1 MIYIYIYISNKKS
14 TPPPKK
20 SYDFATRKSTL
31 LKQLLLF
38 FPQITL
44 TTTGTG
50 RMGGSVAGPRPSGL
64 ALYLSPWSLWSP
76 DGHPWESFS
85 RREFRWV
92 FGWNGL
98 GWDTVGVG
106 GHLKIL
112 TFWSLKH
119 FEPQRNGGFWTDDF
133 FLWKLGDVFFFLN
146 LVWFGGRFWFLMI
159 FLVGLNLKLVRGLV
173 RVGRIP
179 KKMFWESRQP
189 TADWGMKQLRRQHTG
204 DKIVSTIFSGD
215 TWDGFLS
222 YLPADVLLGK

>member
-1 MIYIYIYISNKKS
+1 MCLGHPFFWKVTKLQHVFLQGLTKNKSDTNKQVLSQIKDATPIWNKFRFFWGVSEILSIPSKNKTLNSLPNDIYIYIKQKIPP
-14 TPPPKK
+14 PPPKK

-133 FLWKLGDVFFFLN
+133 FLWKLGDVFFFWIWCGL
-146 LVWFGGRFWFLMI
+146 GGDSDF
-159 FLVGLNLKLVRGLV
+159 
-173 RVGRIP
+173 
-179 KKMFWESRQP
+179 
-189 TADWGMKQLRRQHTG
+189 
-204 DKIVSTIFSGD
+204 
-215 TWDGFLS
+215 
-222 YLPADVLLGK
+222 